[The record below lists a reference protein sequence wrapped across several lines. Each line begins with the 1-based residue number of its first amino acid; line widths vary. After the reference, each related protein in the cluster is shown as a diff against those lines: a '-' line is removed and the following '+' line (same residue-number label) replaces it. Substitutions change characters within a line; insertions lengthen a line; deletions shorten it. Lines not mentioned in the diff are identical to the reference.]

1 MEPGGESNMK
11 GYVACGY
18 RAGRLLKMPDDP
30 INASRL
36 ACPGGCA

>member
-1 MEPGGESNMK
+1 MEQAGESNFK
-11 GYVACGY
+11 GYAARGFA
-18 RAGRLLKMPDDP
+18 AGPLKTPDDP